1 MDGRIP
7 KKRRVLAELSE
18 SPVKN
23 PATAAPRS
31 NSASSPSIMEEF
43 RPKKAAKKNSNSSS
57 SNGKHADG
65 PKRGQSKNRGKKK
78 KAPEPPKGDKDAL
91 CGVDLSD
98 KSVTARDVCTTLIQL
113 LPAGATKNDAVA
125 KKLTK
130 SFPLVIQQ
138 LETNSSALARANL
151 SEGKRRPIAFHN
163 STIYM
168 PEDSFSLVLQH
179 LDGRALV
186 KVGVTIRD
194 VFRRSSFSCADFS
207 PFAFRH
213 RWSAS
218 RGCHPRAMSSCG
230 GSVPSVC
237 HSCFDI

>member
-1 MDGRIP
+1 MLVGRSYGRIVFRGKNIHFASPSVHAYQIEMDGRIP

-98 KSVTARDVCTTLIQL
+98 KSVTAPTQWR
-113 LPAGATKNDAVA
+113 
-125 KKLTK
+125 
-130 SFPLVIQQ
+130 F
-138 LETNSSALARANL
+138 
-151 SEGKRRPIAFHN
+151 
-163 STIYM
+163 
-168 PEDSFSLVLQH
+168 
-179 LDGRALV
+179 
-186 KVGVTIRD
+186 
-194 VFRRSSFSCADFS
+194 
-207 PFAFRH
+207 
-213 RWSAS
+213 
-218 RGCHPRAMSSCG
+218 CG
-230 GSVPSVC
+230 GPEKTV
-237 HSCFDI
+237 